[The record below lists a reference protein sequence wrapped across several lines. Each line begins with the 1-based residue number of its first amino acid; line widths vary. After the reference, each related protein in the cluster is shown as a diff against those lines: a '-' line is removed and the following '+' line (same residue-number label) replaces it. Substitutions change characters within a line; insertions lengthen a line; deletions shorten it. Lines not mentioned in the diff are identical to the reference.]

1 MRGKILVVEDDRDE
15 LEMIR
20 SVLETAGFAVD
31 TATDGLDALVKT
43 YSISP
48 DLIVL
53 DLKLPG
59 INGFDVCETL
69 RKNPLTVSMPIVMVT
84 GLCDQFARLAGFD
97 SGTDEFLT
105 KPFKA
110 EELVSKVDK
119 LLQARRS
126 SKASQRG

>member
-1 MRGKILVVEDDRDE
+1 MRGKILVVEDDKDE
-15 LEMIR
+15 LEMTR
-20 SVLETAGFAVD
+20 SVLETAGFTVG
-31 TATDGLDALVKT
+31 TATNGLDALKKT
-43 YSISP
+43 RLISP

-69 RKNPLTVSMPIVMVT
+69 RKDSLTASMPIVMVT
-84 GLCDQFARLAGFD
+84 GWGSQCARLAGFD
-97 SGTDEFLT
+97 SGVDEFLT
-105 KPFKA
+105 KPFKE

-119 LLQARRS
+119 LLQARGS

>member
-1 MRGKILVVEDDRDE
+1 MRGKILVVEDDKDE
-15 LEMIR
+15 LEMTR
-20 SVLETAGFAVD
+20 SVLETAGFTVG
-31 TATDGLDALVKT
+31 TATNGLDALKKT
-43 YSISP
+43 RLISP

-69 RKNPLTVSMPIVMVT
+69 RKDSLTASMPIVMVT
-84 GLCDQFARLAGFD
+84 GWGSQFARLAGFD
-97 SGTDEFLT
+97 SGVDEFLT
-105 KPFKA
+105 KPFKE

-119 LLQARRS
+119 LLQARGS

>member
-1 MRGKILVVEDDRDE
+1 MT
-15 LEMIR
+15 R
-20 SVLETAGFAVD
+20 SVLETAGFTVG
-31 TATDGLDALVKT
+31 TATNGLDALKKT
-43 YSISP
+43 RLISP

-69 RKNPLTVSMPIVMVT
+69 RKDSLTASMPIVMVT
-84 GLCDQFARLAGFD
+84 GWGSQFARLAGFD
-97 SGTDEFLT
+97 SGVDEFLT
-105 KPFKA
+105 KPFKE

-119 LLQARRS
+119 LLQARGS